1 MSLAQLFA
9 SWIEPL
15 QSAANVKSVFG
26 EPIEAQ
32 GRTII
37 PVARVSFG
45 FGAGEPKAKS
55 EEEADEPGAKS
66 VGGGGGARSRPLGV
80 LEVTAEGTRFIPTR
94 SNSKLYA
101 GIAAGVLIGLWLAR
115 GRKK

>member
-1 MSLAQLFA
+1 MSLSRLFE

-15 QSAANVKSVFG
+15 QSAANVKAVFG

-55 EEEADEPGAKS
+55 DEDEEPSAKS